1 MESNQFKD
9 GWVRITTEEYRN
21 LLIDADKNANFPESN
36 VNLKR
41 KLDKYKAELIETKQR
56 LNDEMN
62 RRHNCEIELIFLREY
77 REKHEKKRGY
87 NFFK

>member
-21 LLIDADKNANFPESN
+21 LLIDADKNASFPESN

-41 KLDKYKAELIETKQR
+41 RLDKYKEELIETKQR
-56 LNDEMN
+56 LNDEIY
-62 RRHNCEIELIFLREY
+62 RRSVCEVELSFLREY
-77 REKHEKKRGY
+77 RENNHKKHWY
-87 NFFK
+87 HFFK